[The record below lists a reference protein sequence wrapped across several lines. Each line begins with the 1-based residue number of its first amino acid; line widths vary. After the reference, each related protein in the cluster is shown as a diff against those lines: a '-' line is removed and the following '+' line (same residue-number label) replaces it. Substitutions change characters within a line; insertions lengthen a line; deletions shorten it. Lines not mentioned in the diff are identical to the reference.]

1 MLFLPA
7 VAEHY
12 GVSCVPAGGGLTSLK
27 MKALQTPHNI
37 FSRTEPCGENP
48 IVDYHCAKPYRFRI
62 AYHGIFVPVCNTWQV
77 RELVQVHMKASLILL
92 AALAR
97 IWKDVFKDVAL
108 GEDCWQE
115 YKEKNQGARGS
126 SHVCMIVLAG
136 VASGR

>member
-48 IVDYHCAKPYRFRI
+48 IVDYHCAKPYRLRR
-62 AYHGIFVPVCNTWQV
+62 AYHSIFVPVCNTWQV

-97 IWKDVFKDVAL
+97 IGFGRMSSRML
-108 GEDCWQE
+108 PL
-115 YKEKNQGARGS
+115 AR
-126 SHVCMIVLAG
+126 IAG
-136 VASGR
+136 RNTKRKIKVREGVVMFV